1 MGAAVASLRKQL
13 MLLAVGKKC
22 SGAETHLPSA
32 AERGGFLTAS
42 EGEKQKERGHIQMCM
57 AIKC

>member
-1 MGAAVASLRKQL
+1 

-22 SGAETHLPSA
+22 SGAKTHLSSSVYA
-32 AERGGFLTAS
+32 AERRGFLTAS
-42 EGEKQKERGHIQMCM
+42 EGEKEKEREHIQMCM